1 MIEKCP
7 LKAIIYLR
15 CAPEMCLN
23 RIKKRNREGE
33 ESIPLEYLQKVHKR
47 HEEWLPTLKN
57 IPILTVDTGMYDIY
71 SASDQQ
77 IIKTLIQN
85 FIA

>member
-1 MIEKCP
+1 MYHEGNLDEAQYSIYSELCAKMTEKCP

-15 CAPEMCLN
+15 CAPELCLN

-47 HEEWLPTLKN
+47 HE
-57 IPILTVDTGMYDIY
+57 
-71 SASDQQ
+71 
-77 IIKTLIQN
+77 
-85 FIA
+85 